1 MCIWFPSIPVL
12 LLTVSN
18 RMFIELITAVL
29 IFVYPLFTGSLT
41 DCLLTQISTSFV
53 IKFELH
59 LMIDFLLRKK
69 LYYISVFFSQSSTAV
84 NYRKLFIVYF

>member
-1 MCIWFPSIPVL
+1 MMFIWFPDKPVLLNYTFVTARYMMCIWFPSIPVL

-59 LMIDFLLRKK
+59 L
-69 LYYISVFFSQSSTAV
+69 
-84 NYRKLFIVYF
+84 